1 MDSDILEA
9 LNLAHKPRW
18 IEIDGV
24 DDRLFLMCSNCGACG
39 EQFVG
44 EVLLV
49 CPDCGAKMGGYQD
62 EL

>member
-1 MDSDILEA
+1 MDGDILEA

-18 IEIDGV
+18 VKIDGV

-44 EVLLV
+44 EVLSV
-49 CPDCGAKMGGYQD
+49 YPDCGEKMEGLD
-62 EL
+62 D